1 VSHPALAPVEGD
13 MHSDAP
19 QPTAARSPDRGV
31 FISHGHADAEL
42 AEALARLL
50 QHVLGLRPDEITCSS
65 APELGLRRG
74 ADVSDEIRERIEH
87 ARVFILLATAGSA
100 GSQWVPHECGLAWA
114 AAEGGNLGF
123 YVATPTPADR
133 AWVPAPYAQC
143 VGVTLS
149 RGDDTWQFLQQLRGE
164 LGAGAGGV
172 PPFVTSLLEL
182 ERRCAALEAEAATA
196 AENARAA
203 EYRQRLS
210 RAARWKWAACLS
222 VPLAAAALWAQ
233 HERYVGQAQDR
244 ETALNDMKAA
254 LSAQALACEERRSAE
269 LAEFSFSGFIQDPLH
284 GLRCARVSV
293 RRPGP
298 DGAPRDISAA
308 CGADGVFVIPGAD
321 LKADPRER
329 LPVTLFVG
337 EDRYETVVDRS
348 SAPIAIRLTGGG
360 Q

>member
-1 VSHPALAPVEGD
+1 
-13 MHSDAP
+13 MQSDAP
-19 QPTAARSPDRGV
+19 QPPAARSPDRGV

-50 QHVLGLRPDEITCSS
+50 QHFLGLRPDQITCSS
-65 APELGLRRG
+65 TPELGLRRG

-87 ARVFILLATAGSA
+87 ARVFILLATASSA

-114 AAEGGNLGF
+114 AAEGGTLGF

-149 RGDDTWQFLQQLRGE
+149 RGEDTWQFLQQLRSE

-172 PPFVTSLLEL
+172 PPFVTGLLDL
-182 ERRCAALEAEAATA
+182 ERRCATLETETATA
-196 AENARAA
+196 AEKARAA
-203 EYRQRLS
+203 EYQRMLS
-210 RAARWKWAACLS
+210 RAARWKWALCATAL
-222 VPLAAAALWAQ
+222 LAAVALGAQ
-233 HERYVGQAQDR
+233 QARHVGQAQEH
-244 ETALNDMKAA
+244 ETALNGMKTA
-254 LSAQALACEERRSAE
+254 LSAQALECEERRSAE

-298 DGAPRDISAA
+298 DGTPRDIDAR
-308 CGADGVFVIPGAD
+308 CGADGVFVIPGSD